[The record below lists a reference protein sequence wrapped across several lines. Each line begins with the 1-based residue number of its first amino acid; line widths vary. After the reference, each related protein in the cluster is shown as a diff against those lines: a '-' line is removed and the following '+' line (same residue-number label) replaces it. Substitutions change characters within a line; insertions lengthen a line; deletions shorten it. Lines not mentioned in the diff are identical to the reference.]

1 MDWNKLFNDF
11 ADKYYAVP
19 AFTNEEHVY
28 ALQNYL
34 IEQGMLIEDVD
45 YAIKT
50 LLGEEIP
57 KPKNAWNEREIHR
70 KDEDERV
77 SEEEGKF
84 QARSKSGKTVYFKS
98 KDTRDAAI
106 KKGTHTKI
114 EKGTEEPDTDSDID
128 FDDRGMDEPEVEKPE
143 DKQDLLNS
151 DHQSADDS
159 LNMTKTRAR
168 EQAKKKGKKD
178 VGLGTPESR
187 AGEAMVHK
195 GLRLL
200 KEKKSIEEIEEE
212 FTKLVNSD
220 DHILNSKEGKKWVA
234 STIAALRKI
243 DEQIGIDNIE
253 DIVWD
258 TDQGRKAIG
267 VNPKLKTSADMF
279 VRTRDGKNI
288 GISLK
293 KDGKVF
299 LNNGGWKTQVKDL
312 LAGLEGTMPPQ
323 EHKDLSEAMSFETFK
338 DDRKK
343 HFQDVCNELQPEDIR
358 RMYKKLM
365 SEPQE
370 IRDKEFGSKQYRE
383 KYFEALKDAEQL
395 IKDGRD
401 GNLEERGPV
410 PMKALAKLLKMYDK
424 EKYNHLRK
432 IDGGLTRRAFG
443 VLNTSDAAKI
453 GMNKHIIKSMHV
465 LDTLGLNDNLK
476 NGGVDSFMTVYG
488 IKPNGAV
495 LNEEN
500 LTTLFGSKFEQLL
513 SEQIKEVRDGTKEPK
528 DIEDWMA
535 NQIEIDYESGQILF
549 KHENEDKIPL
559 FYLNGRSKAIG
570 ASPTMELGQT
580 PLMALALEIG
590 TFDTS
595 TWTDK
600 QREKLKKELEKAGG
614 K

>member
-19 AFTNEEHVY
+19 DFTNEEHVY

-34 IEQGMLIEDVD
+34 IEQGMFIEDVD
-45 YAIKT
+45 YDIKT

-128 FDDRGMDEPEVEKPE
+128 FDDRGMDEPEVEKPK

>member
-19 AFTNEEHVY
+19 DFTNEEHVY

-128 FDDRGMDEPEVEKPE
+128 FDDRGMDEPEVEKPK

-220 DHILNSKEGKKWVA
+220 DHILNSREGKKWVA

>member
-1 MDWNKLFNDF
+1 MDWKKLFNDF
-11 ADKYYAVP
+11 ADKYYALP
-19 AFTNEEHVY
+19 DFTNEEHVY

-212 FTKLVNSD
+212 FTKLVYSD
-220 DHILNSKEGKKWVA
+220 DHILNSREGKKWVA

-288 GISLK
+288 CISLK

>member
-1 MDWNKLFNDF
+1 MDWNKFFNDF
-11 ADKYYAVP
+11 ADKYYSVP
-19 AFTNEEHVY
+19 DFTNEEHVY

-495 LNEEN
+495 LNEEKLN
-500 LTTLFGSKFEQLL
+500 NF
-513 SEQIKEVRDGTKEPK
+513 I
-528 DIEDWMA
+528 W
-535 NQIEIDYESGQILF
+535 F
-549 KHENEDKIPL
+549 KI
-559 FYLNGRSKAIG
+559 
-570 ASPTMELGQT
+570 
-580 PLMALALEIG
+580 
-590 TFDTS
+590 
-595 TWTDK
+595 
-600 QREKLKKELEKAGG
+600 
-614 K
+614 

>member
-19 AFTNEEHVY
+19 DFTNEEHVY

-187 AGEAMVHK
+187 AGEAMVNK

-212 FTKLVNSD
+212 FTMLVNSD

>member
-19 AFTNEEHVY
+19 DFTNEEHVY

-220 DHILNSKEGKKWVA
+220 DHILNSREGKKWVA

-432 IDGGLTRRAFG
+432 IDGGLTRRAFE
-443 VLNTSDAAKI
+443 VLNSSDAAKI

>member
-19 AFTNEEHVY
+19 DFTNEEHVY

-106 KKGTHTKI
+106 KKCTHTKI
-114 EKGTEEPDTDSDID
+114 EKGSEEPDTDSDID

>member
-19 AFTNEEHVY
+19 DFTNEEHVY
-28 ALQNYL
+28 ALQNYQ

-220 DHILNSKEGKKWVA
+220 DHILNSREGKKWVA

>member
-19 AFTNEEHVY
+19 DFTNEEHVY

-535 NQIEIDYESGQILF
+535 NQIEIDYDSGQILF

>member
-19 AFTNEEHVY
+19 DFTNEEHVY

-443 VLNTSDAAKI
+443 VLNTSDASKI

-513 SEQIKEVRDGTKEPK
+513 SEQIKVVCDGT
-528 DIEDWMA
+528 
-535 NQIEIDYESGQILF
+535 
-549 KHENEDKIPL
+549 
-559 FYLNGRSKAIG
+559 
-570 ASPTMELGQT
+570 
-580 PLMALALEIG
+580 
-590 TFDTS
+590 
-595 TWTDK
+595 
-600 QREKLKKELEKAGG
+600 
-614 K
+614 

>member
-19 AFTNEEHVY
+19 DFTNEEHVY

-267 VNPKLKTSADMF
+267 VNPKLKKSADMF

>member
-19 AFTNEEHVY
+19 DFTNGEHVY

-220 DHILNSKEGKKWVA
+220 DHILNSREGKKWVA

>member
-19 AFTNEEHVY
+19 DFTNEEHVY

-220 DHILNSKEGKKWVA
+220 DHILNSREGKKWVA

-513 SEQIKEVRDGTKEPK
+513 SEQIKEVRDVTKEPK

>member
-1 MDWNKLFNDF
+1 MNWNKFFNDF
-11 ADKYYAVP
+11 ADKYYSVP
-19 AFTNEEHVY
+19 DFNNKQHVY

-128 FDDRGMDEPEVEKPE
+128 FDDRGMDEPEVEKPK

>member
-19 AFTNEEHVY
+19 DFTNEEHVY

-220 DHILNSKEGKKWVA
+220 DHILNSREGKKWVA

-312 LAGLEGTMPPQ
+312 LAGIEGTMPPQ

>member
-19 AFTNEEHVY
+19 DFTNEEHVY

-128 FDDRGMDEPEVEKPE
+128 FDDRGMDEPEVEKPK

-299 LNNGGWKTQVKDL
+299 LNNGGCKTQVKDL

>member
-19 AFTNEEHVY
+19 DFTNEEHVY

-128 FDDRGMDEPEVEKPE
+128 FDDRGMDEPEVEKPK

-299 LNNGGWKTQVKDL
+299 LNNGGWKTQVKAL

>member
-1 MDWNKLFNDF
+1 MDWNKFFNDF

-19 AFTNEEHVY
+19 DFTNEEHVY

-128 FDDRGMDEPEVEKPE
+128 FDDRGKDEPEVEKPE

>member
-19 AFTNEEHVY
+19 DFTNEEHVY

>member
-19 AFTNEEHVY
+19 DFTNEEHVY

-128 FDDRGMDEPEVEKPE
+128 FDDRGMDEPEVEKPK

>member
-19 AFTNEEHVY
+19 DFTNEEHVY

-114 EKGTEEPDTDSDID
+114 EKGTEEHATDSDID

>member
-19 AFTNEEHVY
+19 DFTNEEHVY

-220 DHILNSKEGKKWVA
+220 DHILNSREGKKWVA

-383 KYFEALKDAEQL
+383 KYFEA
-395 IKDGRD
+395 
-401 GNLEERGPV
+401 
-410 PMKALAKLLKMYDK
+410 
-424 EKYNHLRK
+424 
-432 IDGGLTRRAFG
+432 
-443 VLNTSDAAKI
+443 
-453 GMNKHIIKSMHV
+453 
-465 LDTLGLNDNLK
+465 
-476 NGGVDSFMTVYG
+476 
-488 IKPNGAV
+488 
-495 LNEEN
+495 
-500 LTTLFGSKFEQLL
+500 
-513 SEQIKEVRDGTKEPK
+513 
-528 DIEDWMA
+528 
-535 NQIEIDYESGQILF
+535 
-549 KHENEDKIPL
+549 
-559 FYLNGRSKAIG
+559 
-570 ASPTMELGQT
+570 
-580 PLMALALEIG
+580 
-590 TFDTS
+590 
-595 TWTDK
+595 
-600 QREKLKKELEKAGG
+600 
-614 K
+614 

>member
-19 AFTNEEHVY
+19 DFTNEEHVY

-34 IEQGMLIEDVD
+34 IEQGMLIEEVD

>member
-19 AFTNEEHVY
+19 DFTNEEHVY

-114 EKGTEEPDTDSDID
+114 EKGTEEPDTDSEID

-220 DHILNSKEGKKWVA
+220 DHILNSREGKKWVA

>member
-19 AFTNEEHVY
+19 DFTNEEHVY

-220 DHILNSKEGKKWVA
+220 DHILNSREGKKWVA

-488 IKPNGAV
+488 IRPNGAV

>member
-19 AFTNEEHVY
+19 DFTNEEHVY

-258 TDQGRKAIG
+258 KDQGRKAIG

>member
-11 ADKYYAVP
+11 ADKYYSVP
-19 AFTNEEHVY
+19 DFTNEEHVY

>member
-19 AFTNEEHVY
+19 DFTNEEHVY

-34 IEQGMLIEDVD
+34 IEQCMLIEDVD

-128 FDDRGMDEPEVEKPE
+128 FDDRGMDEPEVEKPK

-220 DHILNSKEGKKWVA
+220 DHILNSREGKKWVA

>member
-19 AFTNEEHVY
+19 DFTNEEHVY

-220 DHILNSKEGKKWVA
+220 DHILNSREGKKWVA

-549 KHENEDKIPL
+549 KHENEDKITL

>member
-1 MDWNKLFNDF
+1 
-11 ADKYYAVP
+11 
-19 AFTNEEHVY
+19 
-28 ALQNYL
+28 
-34 IEQGMLIEDVD
+34 
-45 YAIKT
+45 
-50 LLGEEIP
+50 
-57 KPKNAWNEREIHR
+57 
-70 KDEDERV
+70 
-77 SEEEGKF
+77 
-84 QARSKSGKTVYFKS
+84 
-98 KDTRDAAI
+98 
-106 KKGTHTKI
+106 
-114 EKGTEEPDTDSDID
+114 
-128 FDDRGMDEPEVEKPE
+128 
-143 DKQDLLNS
+143 
-151 DHQSADDS
+151 
-159 LNMTKTRAR
+159 
-168 EQAKKKGKKD
+168 
-178 VGLGTPESR
+178 
-187 AGEAMVHK
+187 MVHK

-299 LNNGGWKTQVKDL
+299 LNNGGWKTLVKDL

-432 IDGGLTRRAFG
+432 IEG
-443 VLNTSDAAKI
+443 
-453 GMNKHIIKSMHV
+453 
-465 LDTLGLNDNLK
+465 
-476 NGGVDSFMTVYG
+476 
-488 IKPNGAV
+488 
-495 LNEEN
+495 
-500 LTTLFGSKFEQLL
+500 
-513 SEQIKEVRDGTKEPK
+513 
-528 DIEDWMA
+528 
-535 NQIEIDYESGQILF
+535 
-549 KHENEDKIPL
+549 
-559 FYLNGRSKAIG
+559 
-570 ASPTMELGQT
+570 
-580 PLMALALEIG
+580 
-590 TFDTS
+590 
-595 TWTDK
+595 
-600 QREKLKKELEKAGG
+600 
-614 K
+614 

>member
-19 AFTNEEHVY
+19 DFTNEEHVY

-323 EHKDLSEAMSFETFK
+323 EHKDLSEDMSFETFK

>member
-19 AFTNEEHVY
+19 DFTNEEHVY

-220 DHILNSKEGKKWVA
+220 DHILNSREGKKWVA

-343 HFQDVCNELQPEDIR
+343 HFQDVSNELQPEDIR

>member
-19 AFTNEEHVY
+19 DFTNEEHVY

-220 DHILNSKEGKKWVA
+220 DHILNSREGKKWVA

>member
-19 AFTNEEHVY
+19 DFTNEEHVY

-443 VLNTSDAAKI
+443 VLNTSDASKI

-465 LDTLGLNDNLK
+465 LYTLGLNDNLK